1 MDNGDQEAE
10 KARRD
15 TRERAIRAAA
25 ERVAQRVV
33 AEESERVRQVAVA
46 QALAQQRAQVVAE
59 SAKPAAPTYQ
69 PGDYVCMKCGALA
82 APLRRSAGSDAVEWL
97 LWLCLIVPGYFYHAW
112 RKRAELRICA
122 SCKSLEVVPA
132 ESARGRVALGER
144 P

>member
-46 QALAQQRAQVVAE
+46 QALAQ
-59 SAKPAAPTYQ
+59 
-69 PGDYVCMKCGALA
+69 
-82 APLRRSAGSDAVEWL
+82 
-97 LWLCLIVPGYFYHAW
+97 
-112 RKRAELRICA
+112 
-122 SCKSLEVVPA
+122 
-132 ESARGRVALGER
+132 
-144 P
+144 